1 MSRRMPSSNLTVLGV
16 DPGISRVGYGIV
28 RSHGSTLTLVACG
41 VIGTS
46 KRLPVGQRLARIRN
60 ELVALIATYHPHRIS
75 LEKLYFSKNVTTAM
89 TVGEARG
96 AIQLVA
102 ADARIPVMEYAPS
115 HVKQAV
121 TGYGNADKRQVQRMV
136 QVLFKLKAA
145 PRSDD
150 AADAVAI
157 AVCGSHR
164 LPL

>member
-1 MSRRMPSSNLTVLGV
+1 MPNSNLTVIGI
-16 DPGISRVGYGIV
+16 DPGIGRVGYGVV
-28 RSHGSTLTLVACG
+28 RSQGQKLTLIACG
-41 VIGTS
+41 VIETS
-46 KRLPVGQRLARIRN
+46 KRLPVGQRLTQIRN
-60 ELVALIATYHPHRIS
+60 ELATLVSTHHPHRIS

-96 AIQLVA
+96 VIQLVA
-102 ADARIPVMEYAPS
+102 ADAHIPVMEYAPS
-115 HVKQAV
+115 HVKQAI

-136 QVLFKLKAA
+136 QVLFKLKTP

-157 AVCGSHR
+157 AICGSHR